1 MAGGQQPGWLGGAG
15 GVGVDQPRQWGIEG
29 AGNYGRGLAQY
40 LVGQGETVYD
50 INPRWTAQ
58 ERQRA
63 RKPGKSDR
71 LDARAVA
78 RFVQREAATLPP
90 LQTEDETAILD
101 LLATERTAAL
111 AEATRLRNQLHALLL
126 QLDPQYKDH
135 LPALDSDAGI
145 AAAERYGGP
154 GRNALQRAQAAS
166 ARRLAQRLRLATA
179 QAQDL
184 QGPIE
189 ARAQARFSPLTQLKG
204 IGPLLAGTLAGVLGP
219 GPRFVTE
226 AQLAAY
232 AGAAPLEA
240 SSAGRMRHRL
250 NRGGNRRLNA
260 LLHQIALTQARCW
273 PPARAYL
280 ARRLAE
286 GKTKREALR
295 ALQRYIARAVYR
307 LWTECLTTPRGTG
320 VVQAA

>member
-1 MAGGQQPGWLGGAG
+1 LRAAGE
-15 GVGVDQPRQWGIEG
+15 V
-29 AGNYGRGLAQY
+29 
-40 LVGQGETVYD
+40 VYD

-63 RKPGKSDR
+63 RRPGKSDR

-78 RFVQREAATLPP
+78 LFVQREAATLPP
-90 LQTEDETAILD
+90 LQAEDETAILD
-101 LLATERTAAL
+101 LLASERAAAL
-111 AEATRLRNQLHALLL
+111 AEASRLRNQVHATLL
-126 QLDPQYKDH
+126 QLDPQYKEH

-145 AAAERYGGP
+145 TAAESYAGP
-154 GRNALQRAQAAS
+154 GRTALQREQAAS
-166 ARRLAQRLRLATA
+166 VRRLAQRLRLAME

-184 QGPIE
+184 QRHIE

-204 IGPLLAGTLAGVLGP
+204 IGPLLAGTLAGILGP

-240 SSAGRMRHRL
+240 SSADRVRHRL

-260 LLHQIALTQARCW
+260 LLHQIALTQVRCW

-286 GKTKREALR
+286 GKTKREAMR
-295 ALQRYIARAVYR
+295 ALKRYIARAVYR
-307 LWTECLTTPRGTG
+307 LWQECLATPGDAG
-320 VVQAA
+320 VAHAA